1 MAKTIRMGRNFKI
14 CVLLGKFTFIHIHTC
29 ITNKLLII
37 DNNIQKQKCRKF
49 NFKQL
54 SHSMSVRNIDRY
66 TRIQGKTAS
75 LATAKLAIFGT
86 DILWKSCFKL
96 NLEQLFHTM
105 SIVNITILA
114 VARKNMSIATNYKKS
129 FFTKNNINLCKN
141 NQNSLD
147 IPKSPPGDPIFTG
160 LRRCLTGSVDP
171 HFVSRYQLQ

>member
-1 MAKTIRMGRNFKI
+1 M
-14 CVLLGKFTFIHIHTC
+14 
-29 ITNKLLII
+29 
-37 DNNIQKQKCRKF
+37 QKQKCRKF

-114 VARKNMSIATNYKKS
+114 VARKNMSIATNYKKVFLQEIIS
-129 FFTKNNINLCKN
+129 IY
-141 NQNSLD
+141 
-147 IPKSPPGDPIFTG
+147 
-160 LRRCLTGSVDP
+160 
-171 HFVSRYQLQ
+171 VSRIKIHWTY

>member
-1 MAKTIRMGRNFKI
+1 MSVPKINRYARIQGKTTPLATAKLAIFGTDILWKSFFK
-14 CVLLGKFTFIHIHTC
+14 LDL
-29 ITNKLLII
+29 
-37 DNNIQKQKCRKF
+37 
-49 NFKQL
+49 KQL
-54 SHSMSVRNIDRY
+54 SHSMSVRNINHY

-129 FFTKNNINLCKN
+129 FFTRNNINLCKH

-147 IPKSPPGDPIFTG
+147 IPKSPPGDPIFNG
-160 LRRCLTGSVDP
+160 LLV
-171 HFVSRYQLQ
+171 HL